1 MGDLRVDAE
10 VWPVRWPDG
19 RLKGGAGLVGGANSC
34 ERDDWPQALMSKRA
48 QPAGGHHRGN
58 EGSRR
63 GGYVDETPPS
73 ERAESET
80 VASERVAGKTAA
92 SETSIDSK

>member
-19 RLKGGAGLVGGANSC
+19 QLKGGAGLVGGANSC

-48 QPAGGHHRGN
+48 QPAGVIVEEMREVVEVAMWTRPRRVRGQKAD
-58 EGSRR
+58 R
-63 GGYVDETPPS
+63 G
-73 ERAESET
+73 
-80 VASERVAGKTAA
+80 K
-92 SETSIDSK
+92 